1 MPAVGGQDGRGNI
14 GTAGDGAQKV
24 GAVGPVDQP
33 SALLQGLEAAE
44 SEGGRSAAPPPETA
58 IPTVWPSGGCH
69 GPGPSGSG
77 SVVEGCGEP
86 GGS

>member
-1 MPAVGGQDGRGNI
+1 MIELFQKERPFSKGSDGI

-44 SEGGRSAAPPPETA
+44 SEGVQTGQ
-58 IPTVWPSGGCH
+58 
-69 GPGPSGSG
+69 
-77 SVVEGCGEP
+77 GERARQ
-86 GGS
+86 